1 MVLSK
6 KIKTS
11 SAGFFKNP
19 PDGRGHGLKCI
30 KSKYGRHFEKPI
42 FWVLQ
47 LCASYPG
54 WFVHFK
60 CPKNAPCLWFG
71 RFSSNVK
78 RCTHAGLQRFTS
90 VLKPPNQ
97 RQGAFFGP
105 SKCWN
110 HSGLKVQSY
119 TSQKV
124 CLSKWCLFFDSMH
137 FWQCSEPSGGFY
149 CHLR

>member
-6 KIKTS
+6 KIKTL

-30 KSKYGRHFEKPI
+30 ESKNGRHFEKPT

-60 CPKNAPCLWFG
+60 CLKNAPCLWFG
-71 RFSSNVK
+71 RFSSRVK
-78 RCTHAGLQRFTS
+78 RCTRVCLQRFTWE
-90 VLKPPNQ
+90 LKPPNQ
-97 RQGAFFGP
+97 RQDACLRYLECP
-105 SKCWN
+105 N
-110 HSGLKVQSY
+110 HPLPKAQSCR
-119 TSQKV
+119 SQKV
-124 CLSKWCLFFDSMH
+124 GLSKWCLFFDLMN
-137 FWQCSEPSGGFY
+137 FRPWRLPSGGF
-149 CHLR
+149 